1 MLVDDSARVYQLFVG
16 ADVAA
21 RTVTVVWI
29 DKTGHSAQPLTV
41 EQTVAGYAMLQQRL
55 QVTGVLPSHTLV
67 VLEATGSYWM
77 TLATTL
83 AHAGYAVSVVNPKQA
98 HDFAKALL
106 KHAKTDAIDAQTLA
120 QLAALLHP
128 APWTPP
134 LAVYTELQQRLT
146 QRDALLSR
154 RPQVRNQR
162 HALIQHPVVVPAV
175 RARLDA
181 LIGRLT
187 QQINEL
193 AVEIA
198 AVFRQDAAW
207 AAAAVRLQTITGIGL
222 ISAAWLLVA
231 TLNFTLCPTPEA
243 ATAYAGLAPYARE
256 SGTRVRNRRQI
267 GHTGHARLRTTL
279 YLATLSATQHNPAI
293 KPFYERL
300 RAAGKPPKVAR
311 CAAARKLLHSA
322 WAIGTKGT
330 TFAAQY
336 HRVRNAQTGQQ
347 EREVVKPG

>member
-1 MLVDDSARVYQLFVG
+1 MLVDDSARDYQLFVG

-21 RTVTVVWI
+21 KTVTVVWI
-29 DKTGHSAQPLTV
+29 DRAGQAAPPLTV
-41 EQTVAGYAMLQQRL
+41 EQTAGGYATLQQRL
-55 QVTGVLPSHTLV
+55 QATGVLPSSTLV
-67 VLEATGSYWM
+67 VLEATGTYWM

-83 AHAGYAVSVVNPKQA
+83 VQAGYAVSVVNPKQA

-120 QLAALLHP
+120 QLAALLRP

-134 LAVYTELQQRLT
+134 PAVYTELQQRLT
-146 QRDALLSR
+146 QRDALLGLR
-154 RPQVRNQR
+154 QQVRNQR
-162 HALIQHPVVVPAV
+162 HALVQQPVVVAAV

-181 LIGRLT
+181 LIATLT
-187 QQINEL
+187 EQIDEL
-193 AVEIA
+193 ETEIA
-198 AVFRQDAAW
+198 AVFRQDDTW
-207 AAAAVRLQTITGIGL
+207 AAAAARLQTITGIGL

-243 ATAYAGLAPYARE
+243 VTAYAGLAPYPRE
-256 SGTRVRNRRQI
+256 SGTSVRGRRQI

-300 RAAGKPPKVAR
+300 IAAGKAKKVAR
-311 CAAARKLLHSA
+311 CAAARKLLHIA
-322 WAIGTKGT
+322 WAIGTHGT
-330 TFAAQY
+330 TFDPAYHAARSKATAESQA
-336 HRVRNAQTGQQ
+336 VG
-347 EREVVKPG
+347 V